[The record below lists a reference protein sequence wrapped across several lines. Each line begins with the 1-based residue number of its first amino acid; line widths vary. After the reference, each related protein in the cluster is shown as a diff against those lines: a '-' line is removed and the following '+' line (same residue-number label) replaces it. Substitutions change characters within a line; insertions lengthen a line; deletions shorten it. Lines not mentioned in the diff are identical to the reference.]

1 MDRGL
6 KRGGYCEEEMRGR
19 MRRGVMV
26 DEYMRVT
33 LASVLSNRLREEVEG
48 RGLVPQAGFRRGV
61 GTVDNIYTLNYL
73 INRQVSKAS
82 DKLLAFFVDLR
93 VAFDSVDRGG

>member
-1 MDRGL
+1 
-6 KRGGYCEEEMRGR
+6 

-26 DEYMRVT
+26 EEYMRVT

-48 RGLVPQAGFRRGV
+48 RGLVPQNQAGFRRGV

-82 DKLLAFFVDLR
+82 DKLVAFFVDLR